1 MTKSNWTFPFLRCL
15 FENTFNQHW
24 ESSTCNRSKK
34 GFAATLLFLL
44 MRCIWTLVKLFCLV
58 NTNFVHKYS
67 SGWVQIVRLDNGIL
81 ATFARVCK
89 SLSPFHKTIPGKC
102 RGLLTS
108 RKDSLRQTEKL
119 QFEQQQQKC
128 GHGKPLRKT
137 KKDSAYL
144 WNAPCDKNL
153 LHYRRLI
160 ITTIIIIIITTTTTI
175 IPLFTLRSI
184 YSTNVS
190 GAEQMP
196 ETNNSNWT

>member
-1 MTKSNWTFPFLRCL
+1 MHS
-15 FENTFNQHW
+15 H
-24 ESSTCNRSKK
+24 ST
-34 GFAATLLFLL
+34 TL
-44 MRCIWTLVKLFCLV
+44 C
-58 NTNFVHKYS
+58 
-67 SGWVQIVRLDNGIL
+67 RLDTTCPVVRAVKRINYP
-81 ATFARVCK
+81 FARVCK

-128 GHGKPLRKT
+128 GHDKSLRKT
-137 KKDSAYL
+137 KKDAAHL
-144 WNAPCDKNL
+144 WNAPWDKNL

-160 ITTIIIIIITTTTTI
+160 IIIIIIIIIKMIITTT
-175 IPLFTLRSI
+175 IPLFTLGSI

-190 GAEQMP
+190 GVEQIS

>member
-1 MTKSNWTFPFLRCL
+1 L
-15 FENTFNQHW
+15 Q
-24 ESSTCNRSKK
+24 
-34 GFAATLLFLL
+34 
-44 MRCIWTLVKLFCLV
+44 
-58 NTNFVHKYS
+58 
-67 SGWVQIVRLDNGIL
+67 LDGIL
-81 ATFARVCK
+81 ATFERVCK
-89 SLSPFHKTIPGKC
+89 SLSPFHKTIPGKS

-128 GHGKPLRKT
+128 GHDKPLRKT

-160 ITTIIIIIITTTTTI
+160 IIIIIIIIIITTI

-190 GAEQMP
+190 VAEQIP
-196 ETNNSNWT
+196 ETNNTN

>member
-1 MTKSNWTFPFLRCL
+1 M
-15 FENTFNQHW
+15 Q
-24 ESSTCNRSKK
+24 
-34 GFAATLLFLL
+34 
-44 MRCIWTLVKLFCLV
+44 
-58 NTNFVHKYS
+58 
-67 SGWVQIVRLDNGIL
+67 LDGIL

-128 GHGKPLRKT
+128 GHDKPLRKT

-153 LHYRRLI
+153 LKYRRLI
-160 ITTIIIIIITTTTTI
+160 IIIIVIIIIITI
-175 IPLFTLRSI
+175 IPLFTLRSV

-196 ETNNSNWT
+196 ETNNSN